1 MTKPTINFQL
11 KSDNLKADNLK
22 ANNLKA
28 DNLKVDTG
36 LKSVDDIII

>member
-11 KSDNLKADNLK
+11 KADNLKADNLK